1 MKKFEANWQV
11 LTSRARGA
19 PPRDAEAP
27 VGFAARLAA
36 LAGRPESPSLA
47 EICQGLVLRLLVGA
61 LALLLLCAALE
72 LPHLRDRH
80 PWQPGI
86 QDTVARVVWSL

>member
-1 MKKFEANWQV
+1 MKKFEANWQA
-11 LTSRARGA
+11 LTERARRATPRGA
-19 PPRDAEAP
+19 DAP
-27 VGFAARLAA
+27 FGFAARVAA
-36 LAGRPESPSLA
+36 LAVRPESPSLV
-47 EICQGLVLRLLVGA
+47 EIWQGLLVRLLVGA

-86 QDTVARVVWSL
+86 EDTVARVVWSL